1 MYLLTGTRSFNI
13 RFLIT
18 VSTMGLH
25 DKMSGEACGREIEPV
40 EEMPE
45 NGKRDISLGVRVLVE
60 HTQQSLVK
68 ASSYRKV
75 INTSDSF
82 NSSYKNTSG
91 SFSGKGSAGFGLFS
105 GSVDAAFK
113 HVISN
118 VSSLKTLSYTEESS
132 TTEFNPNFLQIIRE
146 VTNEAMINGEVAKTV
161 ETKIVDSTPIGQP
174 LTPEELQKKSEDYI
188 KMYDDGSGNGLSLG
202 SICSFSATRQIQH
215 TG

>member
-1 MYLLTGTRSFNI
+1 MRI
-13 RFLIT
+13 
-18 VSTMGLH
+18 
-25 DKMSGEACGREIEPV
+25 
-40 EEMPE
+40 
-45 NGKRDISLGVRVLVE
+45 LVE
-60 HTQQSLVK
+60 HTQQPLVK

-161 ETKIVDSTPIGQP
+161 ETKIVDSTPIGKP
-174 LTPEELQKKSEDYI
+174 LTPKELQKKSEGYI
-188 KMYDDGSGNGLSLG
+188 KMYDNGSGNGISLG

-215 TG
+215 TGK

>member
-1 MYLLTGTRSFNI
+1 
-13 RFLIT
+13 
-18 VSTMGLH
+18 MGIEEELFG
-25 DKMSGEACGREIEPV
+25 KTFGLEREQV
-40 EEMPE
+40 VEMPE
-45 NGKRDISLGVRVLVE
+45 NDKHDISLGVRILVE

-91 SFSGKGSAGFGLFS
+91 SLSGKASAGFGLFS
-105 GSVDAAFK
+105 ASVDAAFK
-113 HVISN
+113 HVTSN

-161 ETKIVDSTPIGQP
+161 ETKIVDSTPIGKP
-174 LTPEELQKKSEDYI
+174 LTPKELQKKSEGYI
-188 KMYDDGSGNGLSLG
+188 KMYDNGSGNGISLG

-215 TG
+215 TGK

>member
-1 MYLLTGTRSFNI
+1 
-13 RFLIT
+13 
-18 VSTMGLH
+18 MGIEEELFG
-25 DKMSGEACGREIEPV
+25 KTFGLEREQV
-40 EEMPE
+40 VEMPE
-45 NGKRDISLGVRVLVE
+45 NDKHDISLGVRILVE

-91 SFSGKGSAGFGLFS
+91 SLSGKASAGFGLFS
-105 GSVDAAFK
+105 ASVDAAFK
-113 HVISN
+113 HVTSN

-161 ETKIVDSTPIGQP
+161 ETKIVDSTPIGKP
-174 LTPEELQKKSEDYI
+174 LTPKELQKKSEDYI
-188 KMYDDGSGNGLSLG
+188 KMYDDGSENGLSLG
-202 SICSFSATRQIQH
+202 SICSFSATRQIQR

>member
-1 MYLLTGTRSFNI
+1 MSPK
-13 RFLIT
+13 
-18 VSTMGLH
+18 GLH
-25 DKMSGEACGREIEPV
+25 EELFLDECGRERKQVV
-40 EEMPE
+40 EMSES
-45 NGKRDISLGVRVLVE
+45 GKQDISLGVRILVE

-91 SFSGKGSAGFGLFS
+91 SFSGKASAGFGLFS
-105 GSVDAAFK
+105 ASVDAAFN

-132 TTEFNPNFLQIIRE
+132 RTEFNPNFLQIVRE

-161 ETKIVDSTPIGQP
+161 ETKIVDSIPKGKP
-174 LTPEELQKKSEDYI
+174 LTSKELQNKSEDYI

-202 SICSFSATRQIQH
+202 SICTFSAMRQIQH

>member
-1 MYLLTGTRSFNI
+1 
-13 RFLIT
+13 
-18 VSTMGLH
+18 MGIEEELFG
-25 DKMSGEACGREIEPV
+25 KTFGLEREQV
-40 EEMPE
+40 VEMPE
-45 NGKRDISLGVRVLVE
+45 NDKHDISLGVRILVE

-91 SFSGKGSAGFGLFS
+91 SLSGKASAGFGLFS
-105 GSVDAAFK
+105 ASVDAAFK
-113 HVISN
+113 HVTSN

-174 LTPEELQKKSEDYI
+174 WTPEELQKKSEEYI
-188 KMYDDGSGNGLSLG
+188 KMYDDGSGNGVSLG